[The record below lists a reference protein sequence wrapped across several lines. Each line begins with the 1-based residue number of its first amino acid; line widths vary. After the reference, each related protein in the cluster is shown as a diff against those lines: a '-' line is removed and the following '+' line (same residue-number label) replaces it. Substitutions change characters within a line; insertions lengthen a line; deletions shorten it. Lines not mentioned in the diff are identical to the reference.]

1 MVKPSF
7 DMTAKLSTQEPSFG
21 TLHAQ
26 EPFKYAIALTGG
38 IATGKSTVCNI
49 LKLYGFSII
58 DADKIAH
65 KVLEE
70 QKESISKIFGKEY
83 IKDNKVDRKKLAK
96 LIFSNKEAK
105 NSLEKLL
112 HPLIKE
118 RITKESLKLEKYK
131 VPYIIDI
138 PLFFETKNYPIK
150 RVVVVYAP
158 KVIQLKRLIKREGLD
173 EVEAKKRI
181 SSQMDIEEKKK
192 LATFIIDNSK
202 DLKHLQKE
210 IEKFIQKVENEYS
223 KI

>member
-1 MVKPSF
+1 MVK
-7 DMTAKLSTQEPSFG
+7 PSFG

-70 QKESISKIFGKEY
+70 QKKTISTLFGKEY

-105 NSLEKLL
+105 KSLEKLL

-118 RITKESLKLEKYK
+118 RITKESIKLEKYQ
-131 VPYIIDI
+131 VPYIMDI

-150 RVVVVYAP
+150 RVMVVYAP
-158 KVIQLKRLIKREGLD
+158 KEIQLKRLMKREGLD
-173 EVEAKKRI
+173 EVKAKKRI
-181 SSQMDIEEKKK
+181 SSQIDIEEKKK

>member
-7 DMTAKLSTQEPSFG
+7 GILHIPRYASHSG
-21 TLHAQ
+21 TAQ

-70 QKESISKIFGKEY
+70 QKKTISKIFGKEY

-96 LIFSNKEAK
+96 LIFSDKDAK
-105 NSLEKLL
+105 KSLEKLL

-118 RITKESLKLEKYK
+118 RIIEESLKLEKYK

-150 RVVVVYAP
+150 RVMVVYAP
-158 KVIQLKRLIKREGLD
+158 KEIQLKRLMKREGLD

-181 SSQMDIEEKKK
+181 SSQIDIEEKKK
-192 LATFIIDNSK
+192 LANFVIDNSK